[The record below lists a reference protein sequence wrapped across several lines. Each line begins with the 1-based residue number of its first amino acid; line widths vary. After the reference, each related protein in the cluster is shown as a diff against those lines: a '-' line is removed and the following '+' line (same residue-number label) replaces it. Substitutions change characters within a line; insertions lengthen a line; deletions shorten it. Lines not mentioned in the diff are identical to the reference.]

1 MPPSTGSDDTDSLL
15 VQLGTKIDSLP
26 KIPIGTGVLFALSLA
41 SFFTYYDFSNYAY
54 ISPILKESWNVQDSE
69 IALGASLTVLGYVIG
84 AIIITIYA
92 DLYGR
97 KPALII
103 SVLILSAGS
112 ILSASAQDMTQM
124 VIFRLITG
132 IGIGSEIAIVATY
145 IGEISP
151 KSKRGR
157 YTSLIVF
164 FGWTGIALSGPISFV
179 LFQSEVYNV
188 LQIDSWRLILG
199 IAVVPALIALMLRM
213 GMPESLRWLIS
224 KGKVEQVNR
233 LLVKFGLDPI
243 TPHGGAN
250 HSGSEDTQNKA
261 SDITKEIGQDD
272 KKELNSSIVGVNK
285 SLSILFKNIVTH
297 RRIVIGRISILSAIW
312 SLALIPIYA
321 SLLLVVEY
329 ANQGYTI
336 TESIV
341 VNMIASS
348 GFVAGGICSLI
359 VADRIERKYQI
370 AFSCA
375 IMGLAFV
382 LRGIFIQDY
391 VGLVIS
397 SFMAFGANAWMISN
411 LITYTAENFPTQI
424 RSTCSGIVEGLG
436 RLIATIGPF
445 VFIMLVTFGF
455 FNLMVGLSLFS
466 FVAGILVLLLGRNTL
481 NISLE
486 KVSS

>member
-1 MPPSTGSDDTDSLL
+1 MPPATGSDDTDSLL
-15 VQLGTKIDSLP
+15 VQLGTRIDSLP

-164 FGWTGIALSGPISFV
+164 FGWTGIALSGPISFA
-179 LFQSEVYNV
+179 LFESEINNV
-188 LQIDSWRLILG
+188 VKIESWRIILA
-199 IAVVPALIALMLRM
+199 IAVVPALIALILRM
-213 GMPESLRWLIS
+213 DMPESLRWLIS
-224 KGKVEQVNR
+224 KGKTKEANR
-233 LLVKFGLDPI
+233 LLIKLGLDPI
-243 TPHGGAN
+243 THHGIEN
-250 HSGSEDTQNKA
+250 HSEMENA
-261 SDITKEIGQDD
+261 SIKVSDVTKEIEQDD
-272 KKELNSSIVGVNK
+272 KKGLDSSSRGGNK
-285 SLSILFKNIVTH
+285 DLSLLFKNIVTN
-297 RRIVIGRISILSAIW
+297 RRLIFGRITILSAIW
-312 SLALIPIYA
+312 SLALIPVYA

-329 ANQGYTI
+329 ANQGYEI
-336 TESIV
+336 TESIS

-348 GFVAGGICSLI
+348 GFVAGGIFSLI

-375 IMGLAFV
+375 IMGLAFI

-397 SFMAFGANAWMISN
+397 SIIAFGANAWMISN
-411 LITYTAENFPTQI
+411 LLTYTAENFPTEI
-424 RSTCSGIVEGLG
+424 RSTCSGIVEGAG

-455 FNLMVGLSLFS
+455 FNLMVGLSSFS
-466 FVAGILVLLLGRNTL
+466 FVAAIVVLLRGRNTL
-481 NISLE
+481 NLSLE
-486 KVSS
+486 KLNA

>member
-1 MPPSTGSDDTDSLL
+1 MSPSPNSDETESLL
-15 VQLGTKIDSLP
+15 FQLGTRIDSLE
-26 KIPIGTGVLFALSLA
+26 KIPMSAGVLLAISLA

-54 ISPILKESWNVQDSE
+54 ISPMLKESWNVQDSE

-84 AIIITIYA
+84 AVLITIYA

-97 KPALII
+97 KPALVI
-103 SVLILSAGS
+103 SVLLLAAGS
-112 ILSASAQDMTQM
+112 ILAASAQDMTQM

-164 FGWTGIALSGPISFV
+164 FGWTGIALSGPISFA
-179 LFQSEVYNV
+179 LFEGEMNNFV
-188 LQIDSWRLILG
+188 QIDSWRIILAIAVIPALFALIL
-199 IAVVPALIALMLRM
+199 RM
-213 GMPESLRWLIS
+213 RMPESLRWLIS
-224 KGKVEQVNR
+224 KGKMEEANR
-233 LLVKFGLDPI
+233 LLIKLGLDPI
-243 TPHGGAN
+243 TQQGVVN
-250 HSGSEDTQNKA
+250 HSERENASNKV
-261 SDITKEIGQDD
+261 SDVTKEFKQED
-272 KKELNSSIVGVNK
+272 KKVLRSHKADKN
-285 SLSILFKNIVTH
+285 LTILFRNIVTN
-297 RRIVIGRISILSAIW
+297 RRIVFSRISILSAIW

-329 ANQGYTI
+329 TNQGYEI
-336 TESIV
+336 GESIS

-359 VADRIERKYQI
+359 IADRIERKYQI
-370 AFSCA
+370 ALSCA
-375 IMGLAFV
+375 VMGMAFI

-391 VGLVIS
+391 LGLVIS

-411 LITYTAENFPTQI
+411 LLTYTAENFPTEI
-424 RSTCSGIVEGLG
+424 RSTCSGIVEGAG
-436 RLIATIGPF
+436 RLIATVGPF

-455 FNLMVGLSLFS
+455 FNLMVGLAAFS
-466 FVAGILVLLLGRNTL
+466 FVAAIVVLLLGRNTL
-481 NISLE
+481 NLSLE
-486 KVSS
+486 RLNG